1 MHKSPISSTVDF
13 EKDGIQHGFLKLPH
27 SHDASAWGS
36 IMIPITVVK
45 NGEGPTVLFTGGNHG
60 DEYEGPIG
68 LFELANEINP
78 SDVSGRIIIIP
89 GMNFPAF
96 KAGTRVSPIDHGNM
110 NRVFPGDPRGTI
122 TQKIADYFQR
132 ILLPMAD
139 YVVDI
144 HSGGKTL
151 DFVPFCAAH
160 VLDDKHQQ
168 ERCVAAMKAFN
179 APYSIMLLEVDA
191 TGMYD
196 TAAEEMGKVFI
207 STELGGGGSS
217 TPATVN
223 VVKKGISNLLKHAG
237 VIQGEIAQ
245 AETVNLDM
253 PDHRCF
259 VSSETSGLL
268 DICVE
273 LGEVVTEGQLIARVY
288 DIERTGSLAK
298 EYHSSMDGIFTARH
312 YPGLIGTG
320 DIVGVIAVS
329 V

>member
-1 MHKSPISSTVDF
+1 MRKSPISSTVDF
-13 EKDGIQHGFLKLPH
+13 EKDGLQHGFLKLPH
-27 SHDASAWGS
+27 SHNTSAWGS

-68 LFELANEINP
+68 LFELANQINP
-78 SDVSGRIIIIP
+78 NDVSGRIIIIP
-89 GMNFPAF
+89 GMNYPAF
-96 KAGTRVSPIDHGNM
+96 KAGTRVSPIDAGNM
-110 NRVFPGDPRGTI
+110 NRVFPGAAAGTI
-122 TQKIADYFQR
+122 TEKIADYFQR
-132 ILLPMAD
+132 TLLPLAD

-160 VLDDKHQQ
+160 VLDDKAQQ
-168 ERCVAAMKAFN
+168 ERCVAAMQAFN

-217 TPATVN
+217 TPATVGIAR
-223 VVKKGISNLLKHAG
+223 KGISNLLKHAG
-237 VIQGEIAQ
+237 VIQGEIEQ
-245 AETVNLDM
+245 SETLNLDM

-259 VSSETSGLL
+259 VSTETSGLL

-273 LGEVVTEGQLIARVY
+273 LGEAVSERQLIARVY
-288 DIERTGSLAK
+288 DIERTGTPAK
-298 EYHSSMDGIFTARH
+298 EYYSSMNGIFTARH

-320 DIVGVIAVS
+320 DIVGVIALS